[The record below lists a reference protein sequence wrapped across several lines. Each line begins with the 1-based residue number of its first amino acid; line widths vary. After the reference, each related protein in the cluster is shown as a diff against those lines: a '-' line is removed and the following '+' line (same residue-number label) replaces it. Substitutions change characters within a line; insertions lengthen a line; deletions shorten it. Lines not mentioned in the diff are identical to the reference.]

1 MNGLEQ
7 PSTGTRERLLRA
19 ALAEVADRG
28 LRGATTRRI
37 ADRAGVNEATVFR
50 HFGSK
55 DALVATAV
63 ASAAGGFGGAAAQ
76 PTGDLQGDLLRL
88 ATTYWHFVGENQGAM
103 ERLLPELR
111 RDPALGEAAGAV
123 LQPAFAGV
131 LGLFEH
137 YRTGGELADDDPENL
152 ALAFLGPLTARGLLA
167 DVLGFTA
174 SFDPAAFVAGYLHGH
189 RPGPTGEQR

>member
-1 MNGLEQ
+1 MSGADQ
-7 PSTGTRERLLRA
+7 PSTGTRVRLLEA
-19 ALAEVADRG
+19 ALAEVAERG
-28 LRGATTRRI
+28 PRGATTRRI

-55 DALVATAV
+55 DALVGAAV
-63 ASAAGGFGGAAAQ
+63 ATAAGGFGGTAAE
-76 PTGDLQGDLLRL
+76 PTGDLPGDLRRL
-88 ATTYWHFVGENQGAM
+88 AESYWRFVGENQGAM

-131 LGLFEH
+131 LGLFDH
-137 YRTGGELADDDPENL
+137 YRTSGELVDDDPENL

-174 SFDPAAFVAGYLHGH
+174 SFEPTGFVAGYLRGY
-189 RPGPTGEQR
+189 RAVPPGEER